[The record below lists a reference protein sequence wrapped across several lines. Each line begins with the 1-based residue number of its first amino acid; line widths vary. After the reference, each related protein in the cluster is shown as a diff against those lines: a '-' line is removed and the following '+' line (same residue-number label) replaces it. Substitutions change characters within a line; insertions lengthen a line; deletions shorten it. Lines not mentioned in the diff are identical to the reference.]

1 MQKKLGRIRSNWVL
15 VLAEHFNIA
24 VNECIVNKS
33 AAHSQMFV
41 VTKLSVGPIGNV
53 SFKKF
58 EI

>member
-1 MQKKLGRIRSNWVL
+1 MQKKLLRIRSNRVL

-41 VTKLSVGPIGNV
+41 VAKLSVGRVGSV
-53 SFKKF
+53 SDRT
-58 EI
+58 